1 MVKQRIFLVI
11 LMYFMQI
18 YFHFLSENLQILS
31 YFWIFCWPYSQSE
44 LYGKAKFKI
53 RLNLKTNNIG
63 LIINSNLV
71 YCNFTK
77 SRYKTLETM
86 NDSNLRRNKAINA
99 LVSYVMNL
107 LKSAYLSPSILVDGL
122 YRTHWN
128 GITELVLLLLVIIKS
143 VTLHLRQAITY

>member
-1 MVKQRIFLVI
+1 MVSCKFCYQEAYLFMVKQCIFLVI

-18 YFHFLSENLQILS
+18 YFHFLFENLQILS
-31 YFWIFCWPYSQSE
+31 YFWIFCWPYSQRE
-44 LYGKAKFKI
+44 LYRKAKFWEDSKSPV
-53 RLNLKTNNIG
+53 RPNLKTNDIG

-86 NDSNLRRNKAINA
+86 SDSNLRRNKAINA

-107 LKSAYLSPSILVDGL
+107 LKSAYL
-122 YRTHWN
+122 
-128 GITELVLLLLVIIKS
+128 
-143 VTLHLRQAITY
+143 